1 MNKKEDPFYD
11 EEIDSTCPITNKQV
25 IDDCH
30 ITIEFGYGSD
40 LDMTTYSFS
49 PVHDQ
54 VGKKVLDYIQS
65 LMPQGHSIDEF
76 GRNMIDEDFD
86 WGKWSEEDKRK
97 HGLID

>member
-1 MNKKEDPFYD
+1 MNKK
-11 EEIDSTCPITNKQV
+11 CPVTNEYV

-49 PVHDQ
+49 PVHDK
-54 VGKKVLDYIQS
+54 VGKKVLEYIQS

-76 GRNMIDEDFD
+76 GRNMLDEDFD
-86 WGKWSEEDKRK
+86 FKEWSQEDKRK
-97 HGLID
+97 HGLED

>member
-1 MNKKEDPFYD
+1 MTKETDPFHD

-40 LDMTTYSFS
+40 LDMTTYTFS
-49 PVHDQ
+49 PVHDK
-54 VGKKVLDYIQS
+54 VGKKVLDYIKS

-76 GRNMIDEDFD
+76 RRNMMDEYFDF
-86 WGKWSEEDKRK
+86 KEWSQEDKRE
-97 HGLID
+97 HGLED